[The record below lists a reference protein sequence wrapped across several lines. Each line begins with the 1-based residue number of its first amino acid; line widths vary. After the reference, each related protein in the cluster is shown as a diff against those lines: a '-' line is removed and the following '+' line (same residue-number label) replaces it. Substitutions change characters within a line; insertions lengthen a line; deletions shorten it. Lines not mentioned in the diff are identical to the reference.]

1 MTEKTPLR
9 LLAEDEAD
17 LKIISAA
24 VQDGL
29 AQIGDIAFDAK
40 QRRFT
45 VQLNRFCWERP
56 ARPGGKVHERARA
69 ALAVDGVLKARVRG
83 LPRGDR
89 EMIVS
94 LLSIGFEADVE
105 PPAGRLRLTFA
116 GDGEIELDVEC
127 IDVTLADLGPVWTT
141 KRKPD
146 HDQRPE
152 KG

>member
-1 MTEKTPLR
+1 MKDITPLR
-9 LLAEDEAD
+9 LLAEDAED

-29 AQIGDIAFDAK
+29 AQIGDLK
-40 QRRFT
+40 YEPRQRRFS
-45 VQLNRFCWERP
+45 VQLNRFRWER
-56 ARPGGKVHERARA
+56 AGQTGGRHHERAQA
-69 ALAVDGVLKARVRG
+69 ALAVDGVLAARVRG
-83 LPRGDR
+83 LPRGDT

-94 LLSIGFEADVE
+94 LLAIEFEADSE
-105 PPAGRLRLTFA
+105 PPSGRLRLILA

-127 IDVTLADLGPVWTT
+127 LDVTLADLGPVWTT

-146 HDQRPE
+146 HDRGPE